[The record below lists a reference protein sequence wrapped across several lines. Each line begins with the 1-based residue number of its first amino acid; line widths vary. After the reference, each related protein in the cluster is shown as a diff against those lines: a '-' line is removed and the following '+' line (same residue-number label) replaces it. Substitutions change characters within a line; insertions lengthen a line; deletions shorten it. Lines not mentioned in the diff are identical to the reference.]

1 MIIFLDLEETLI
13 DNWENGW
20 LLPGKIK
27 TIRGLRAP
35 FDAKVGL
42 MSWAVWDEKDKA
54 KFNSEL
60 RPELEKA
67 LGMKFSDEF
76 VWSMDDWA
84 KQLFEFRGKKISR
97 EDLFDIFGKHEI
109 LFMVSRCHPAFK
121 GHKVILFDDVVEDNL
136 SWHSKMNDCEVL
148 IYNIDEIVKR

>member
-1 MIIFLDLEETLI
+1 MIVFLDLEQTLI

-20 LLPGKIK
+20 LLPEKIK
-27 TIRGLRAP
+27 VIRGLCAP

-42 MSWAVWDEKDKA
+42 MSWAVWDENDKA

-97 EDLFDIFGKHEI
+97 EDLFDIFGKEEV
-109 LFMVSRCHPAFK
+109 LFMLSRCHPAFK
-121 GHKVILFDDVVEDNL
+121 GHTVILFDDVVENKL
-136 SWHSKMNDCEVL
+136 SCHSKMNDCEVL